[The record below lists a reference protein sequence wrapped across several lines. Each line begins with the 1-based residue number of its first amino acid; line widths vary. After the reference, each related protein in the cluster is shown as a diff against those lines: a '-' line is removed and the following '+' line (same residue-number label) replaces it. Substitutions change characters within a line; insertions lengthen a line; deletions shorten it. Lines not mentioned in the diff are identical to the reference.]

1 MSRILKRPMF
11 RTGGTP
17 NEGIMHGI
25 VDRKGYSNG
34 SQAEQYADEY
44 YKMLSKY
51 KPPAPKLPLGQVG
64 LNLVSGEYAGDG
76 LLSNIA
82 RSAKGP
88 YEQWT
93 QADDAT
99 KNLDYQARM
108 SAAKMGISKDE
119 AERLAMIKAKAK
131 AAGQSPYLKDT
142 SPQRSYEDFLK
153 VNLEAKAKLERWQKP
168 ALNAKYPRGVAEFDS
183 KVTRNLAATTNPQGK
198 EIAANFVDFVPFDSK
213 TQEFDY
219 STMIPGMYYYDP
231 RYRIFVQR
239 VPDDPETPEDESGFF
254 QYDNKTFS
262 KTKLSGTK

>member
-119 AERLAMIKAKAK
+119 AERLAMIQAKAK
-131 AAGQSPYLKDT
+131 AAGQNGYLKKETVGGAFDH
-142 SPQRSYEDFLK
+142 FLEENK
-153 VNLEAKAKLERWQKP
+153 KSANALERWDKPNLSQK
-168 ALNAKYPRGVAEFDS
+168 YQVGDAEFNS
-183 KVTRNLAATTNPQGK
+183 YVWRNLKTTTDPQGQ
-198 EIAANFVDFVPFDSK
+198 EIERNYIEFVPFDVDD
-213 TQEFDY
+213 QEFEYDK
-219 STMIPGMYYYDP
+219 MIPGMYYYDP
-231 RYRIFVQR
+231 RRRAFVQR
-239 VPDDPETPEDESGFF
+239 VPDDPETPEDESGYF
-254 QYDNKTFS
+254 QYDKKTFKKS
-262 KTKLSGTK
+262 KI

>member
-17 NEGIMHGI
+17 NEGIMHGL
-25 VDRKGYSNG
+25 VDRKGYTEG
-34 SQAEQYADEY
+34 SARKTADEVY
-44 YKMLSKY
+44 GLMKEMVT
-51 KPPAPKLPLGQVG
+51 PPQTKLPLGQVG

-76 LLSNIA
+76 FLSNVA

-108 SAAKMGISKDE
+108 SAAKMGISKKD
-119 AERLAMIKAKAK
+119 ALDLARAK
-131 AAGQSPYLKDT
+131 AAGET
-142 SPQRSYEDFLK
+142 GFLK
-153 VNLEAKAKLERWQKP
+153 KETTEGAYEHFLEENLKSANALTSYQKP
-168 ALNAKYPRGVAEFDS
+168 NLQQKYPRQVAEFDS
-183 KVTRNLAATTNPQGK
+183 YVSRDLRSTTNSQGK
-198 EIAANFVDFVPFDSK
+198 EIAANFVDFVPFDVQK
-213 TQEFDY
+213 QTFDY
-219 STMIPGMYYYDP
+219 STMTPGMYYYDP

-239 VPDDPETPEDESGFF
+239 VPDDPDTPEDESGFF

-262 KTKLSGTK
+262 KTKISGTE